1 MSETSPKPSVTE
13 PAAST
18 PSAMSLPHPCAE
30 GEALQLQ
37 RRFRLA
43 GSGMASRELQSAI
56 LAFLQQK
63 GT

>member
-1 MSETSPKPSVTE
+1 MP
-13 PAAST
+13 
-18 PSAMSLPHPCAE
+18 LPHPGAE

>member
-1 MSETSPKPSVTE
+1 MNETPPKPPVTE
-13 PAAST
+13 PTVSP
-18 PSAMSLPHPCAE
+18 PSAMPLPHPDAE
-30 GEALQLQ
+30 GEALKLQ

-56 LAFLQQK
+56 MAFLQQR